1 MNAIVNECK
10 CCKNTS
16 YLFRTSSVITI
27 LKCTVFYKQSR
38 YVGESRTANRQL
50 RFKTTIRLI
59 YNVPEKHC
67 KPMFVELDGKNISS
81 ISVCPFYS
89 TPNSSNSLKRFHN
102 YYSWPTYKKDK
113 MLHLNVYLSIHIIL
127 LLVREYSNLFHCILQ
142 TTEMFL
148 PKEG

>member
-1 MNAIVNECK
+1 MKDIVNECK
-10 CCKNTS
+10 CCINTS

-27 LKCTVFYKQSR
+27 LKCTVFYKQSS
-38 YVGESRTANRQL
+38 YVGESHRQL

-102 YYSWPTYKKDK
+102 YYSWPTHKKDK
-113 MLHLNVYLSIHIIL
+113 MLHLNVYLSIHIIFYL
-127 LLVREYSNLFHCILQ
+127 LGNTVTCLIVFCKQQKCFCQKKVNE
-142 TTEMFL
+142 
-148 PKEG
+148 